1 MNLKTIKNNIEKIL
15 KKECYK
21 NNITRRDVEFC
32 LLVSIQK
39 YKSFLLTHDDYALTH
54 KEQNKFDD
62 FIYKL
67 SQGMPLAYVLG
78 NQYFYKYKYFV
89 DKNVLIPRSETE
101 ILIPKIL
108 DYGDRIYKKKKKL
121 TLIDLG
127 AGSGCI
133 GLSIAKERKSWKI
146 ILSEKYT
153 EAAKILRKN
162 YNNFNLNNCYIVLSN
177 WLKAFDDSIADIIVS
192 NPPYI
197 SHKSAFVENSVKNF
211 EPMNALYSK
220 DMGFHDI
227 QKIILESKKVLNKDG
242 LLFLENGYNQSNR
255 VINTLRENSYEDINT
270 ILDYNNICR
279 FTLSRNT
286 KNG

>member
-1 MNLKTIKNNIEKIL
+1 MNLKTIKNNIDKIL

-21 NNITRRDVEFC
+21 NNITRRDIEFC
-32 LLVSIQK
+32 LLESIQRS
-39 YKSFLLTHDDYALTH
+39 KSFLLAHDDYTLTH
-54 KEQNKFDD
+54 KEQNKFDY

-67 SQGMPLAYVLG
+67 SQGTPLAYVLG
-78 NQYFYKYKYFV
+78 NQCFYKYKYFV
-89 DKNVLIPRSETE
+89 NKNVLIPRSETE

-133 GLSIAKERKSWKI
+133 GLSIAKERENWKI

-153 EAAKILRKN
+153 GAAKILIKN

-177 WLKAFDDSIADIIVS
+177 WLKAFDDNIADIIVS

-197 SHKSAFVENSVKNF
+197 SHNSACVENSVKNF

-227 QKIILESKKVLNKDG
+227 KKIILESKKVLNKDG

-279 FTLSRNT
+279 FTLSRNA

>member
-1 MNLKTIKNNIEKIL
+1 MIIKTIKNNINSIL
-15 KKECYK
+15 KKEFYK
-21 NNITRRDVEFC
+21 NNITKKDIEFC
-32 LLVSIQK
+32 LLESIQK
-39 YKSFLLTHDDYALTH
+39 NRSFLLTHDDYALTH

-78 NQYFYKYKYFV
+78 NQYFYKYKYIV
-89 DKNVLIPRSETE
+89 DKNVLIPRNETE

-108 DYGDRIYKKKKKL
+108 DYGDKIYKKKKRL

-133 GLSIAKERKSWKI
+133 GLSVAKERKNWEIILTEKYAGALKILKRNYDNFKLNNCHI
-146 ILSEKYT
+146 ILSD
-153 EAAKILRKN
+153 
-162 YNNFNLNNCYIVLSN
+162 
-177 WLKAFDDSIADIIVS
+177 WLKAFNTNMADIIVS

-197 SHKSAFVENSVKNF
+197 SRKSDFVENSVKNF
-211 EPMNALYSK
+211 EPITALYSK
-220 DMGFHDI
+220 NMGFYDI
-227 QKIILESKKVLNKDG
+227 EKIILGSRRVLKKDG

-255 VINTLRENSYEDINT
+255 VIRYLQENSYEDINT
-270 ILDYNNICR
+270 ILDYNNINR